1 MKTVLFIVN
10 HNMTI
15 YNFRKELVECL
26 IGEGYR
32 VVVIL
37 PVTEETKKI
46 ADLGCEVI
54 DVPVERRGTNPV
66 HDFKLF
72 QTYRKIVKKI
82 RPDVVLTYTIKPN
95 VYGGLA
101 AGSLKIPYICTVTGL
116 GVAIEGGG
124 ILKKI
129 SLMLYKKGLSRVEKV
144 FFQNAANRKVFEEA
158 KIGGGRYEL
167 VNGSGVNI
175 EEFNSLSFPDADQP
189 AEFVFISRVQKAK
202 GIDHFLE
209 MAEQIKKKY
218 PDTVFHI
225 LGFCEEDYK
234 ARLEELTK
242 KGVICYHGMLQ
253 DIRPVLERCQCLV
266 HPSFHEGMSNVCMEA
281 AAAGR
286 VVIASNISGC
296 REIVEEGITGFLV
309 EPGNTPDL
317 VRAVEQFLNLRYNKK
332 MQMGE
337 NGRMKMRKEF
347 NRKNVVL
354 KYMEEIKKITDSYDK
369 EGTGL

>member
-1 MKTVLFIVN
+1 MKTILFIVN

-15 YNFRKELVECL
+15 YNFRKELVESL
-26 IGEGYR
+26 VKDNYR
-32 VVVIL
+32 VIVML

-46 ADLGCEVI
+46 TDLGCEVI
-54 DVPVERRGTNPV
+54 NVPVERRGTNPV

-72 QTYRKIVKKI
+72 LTYRKMLKKI

-101 AGSLKIPYICTVTGL
+101 AGSLKIPYLCTITGL

-129 SLMLYKKGLSRVEKV
+129 SLMLYKAGLSRAEKV
-144 FFQNAANRKVFEEA
+144 FFQNAENQKVFEEA
-158 KIGGGRYEL
+158 KIGKGRYEL
-167 VNGSGVNI
+167 VNGSGVNL
-175 EEFNSLSFPDADQP
+175 EEYSHISFPDDGKAV
-189 AEFVFISRVQKAK
+189 EFVFISRVQRAK
-202 GIDHFLE
+202 GIDHYLK
-209 MAEQIKKKY
+209 MAEQIRAAH

-234 ARLEELTK
+234 ERLEKMTK
-242 KGVICYHGMLQ
+242 DGIICYHGMKQ
-253 DIRPVLERCQCLV
+253 DIRPILGRCQCLV

-296 REIVEEGITGFLV
+296 KEIVEEGVTGFLV
-309 EPGNTPDL
+309 NPGDTEDL
-317 VRAVEQFLNLRYNKK
+317 VRAVEQFLNLRYNEK

-354 KYMEEIKKITDSYDK
+354 KYKEEIRKVT
-369 EGTGL
+369 EGAGLSDELV